1 MALGAAIAI
10 TGISIILLSIYGAD
24 VVVGYVSESGDGFIP
39 FDHKTRGIGL
49 GLPALILP
57 IVAYFIS
64 RREPS
69 SGLGGM
75 IIAAGVLI
83 IVGGVVVIINA
94 DPAEAAE
101 SGRNV
106 ASEAVPLIAA
116 GLVQMGLGALKIKR
130 S

>member
-24 VVVGYVSESGDGFIP
+24 VVAGLFSESGEGFIP
-39 FDHKTRGIGL
+39 FDHKIRGIGL
-49 GLPALILP
+49 GLPALVLP

-64 RREPS
+64 RREPA

-75 IIAAGVLI
+75 IIVAGVLI

-106 ASEAVPLIAA
+106 LSEAIPLVIA
-116 GLVQMGLGALKIKR
+116 GLVQIGLGALKIKR